1 MKQMGFLDIL
11 SFGPDGWGYVLMMGA
26 LVSVALAVLGFLLG
40 AAIGVFAAWAK
51 ISGGRTLRTVA
62 DGYTTIIRGIPDL
75 LVIYLFYFG
84 GSAAVT
90 AIGKYFGAEGF
101 VGFPGFLA
109 GVLAIGISCGAHHT
123 EVFRGAYRAVFKG
136 EIEAATACGM
146 GRMLKFRRIIAP
158 RSRCATHCR
167 ALAMSGRF
175 R

>member
-1 MKQMGFLDIL
+1 
-11 SFGPDGWGYVLMMGA
+11 YVLMMGA

-90 AIGKYFGAEGF
+90 AIG
-101 VGFPGFLA
+101 
-109 GVLAIGISCGAHHT
+109 
-123 EVFRGAYRAVFKG
+123 
-136 EIEAATACGM
+136 
-146 GRMLKFRRIIAP
+146 
-158 RSRCATHCR
+158 
-167 ALAMSGRF
+167 
-175 R
+175 